1 MERLGDKLKEARA
14 DERRETEE
22 AKTNESKWSELTQN
36 RILRCHGHDATTEW
50 NEQNISKIWGMYQQA
65 MKEGTNSASGIVDTF
80 ATMFHKDPNV
90 LEGARPHF
98 SISTTTAN
106 CIKHGRLCPQPGLLR
121 YENIDEG
128 LMPLAFVWRESDE
141 ILEDTNQEEEY
152 QRSNHRTLE
161 GEQARSGRSKV
172 KKAPDT
178 FSDTVEL
185 LRCGG
190 NFSQC
195 KVPDSWGPARSFSAC
210 AVVKILGDTDGT
222 QQLEPDVVAILP
234 GGTQV
239 DVTIRVGIWRLPP

>member
-1 MERLGDKLKEARA
+1 MEKLGDTLKEARA

-22 AKTNESKWSELTQN
+22 AKANKSKWSELTQN

-50 NEQNISKIWGMYQQA
+50 NEQNVSEIWGLH
-65 MKEGTNSASGIVDTF
+65 IVDTF
-80 ATMFHKDPNV
+80 ATIFHKDPNV
-90 LEGARPHF
+90 LEGARSHL

-106 CIKHGRLCPQPGLLR
+106 CIKQGRLCPLPGLLR
-121 YENIDEG
+121 YENVDAG
-128 LMPLAFVWRESDE
+128 LMPLAFVPRESDE

-185 LRCGG
+185 LRC
-190 NFSQC
+190 
-195 KVPDSWGPARSFSAC
+195 
-210 AVVKILGDTDGT
+210 
-222 QQLEPDVVAILP
+222 
-234 GGTQV
+234 
-239 DVTIRVGIWRLPP
+239 